1 MPRTRDMRIGV
12 VGAGVMGRGIAQLLA
27 LSGFRLKLC
36 DASTRSIAAAWQE
49 IYARVGRMESEGKIR
64 LGTFTE
70 VKKRL
75 VLSDLS
81 FFSEVDFVIEAVAE
95 DLAIKRRV
103 FGELDR
109 ICPPH
114 VMFASNTSSLPISSI
129 ASATK
134 RPDRCIGMHFM
145 NPPML
150 VPLLEIISGDRTSR
164 STLRRTRALARL
176 LKRAPIILSKDFP
189 GFVVNRTLMA
199 AINEAARLVG
209 EGVATA
215 EDVDASIILGV
226 GSSKGM
232 PILKLAD
239 LIGLDV
245 CLAIM
250 RVLATAHGERY
261 APVEVLTGL
270 VAAGNLGKKTGKGFF
285 EYSGK

>member
-1 MPRTRDMRIGV
+1 M
-12 VGAGVMGRGIAQLLA
+12 
-27 LSGFRLKLC
+27 
-36 DASTRSIAAAWQE
+36 
-49 IYARVGRMESEGKIR
+49 
-64 LGTFTE
+64 
-70 VKKRL
+70 
-75 VLSDLS
+75 
-81 FFSEVDFVIEAVAE
+81 
-95 DLAIKRRV
+95 
-103 FGELDR
+103 
-109 ICPPH
+109 
-114 VMFASNTSSLPISSI
+114 
-129 ASATK
+129 
-134 RPDRCIGMHFM
+134 
-145 NPPML
+145 
-150 VPLLEIISGDRTSR
+150 
-164 STLRRTRALARL
+164 
-176 LKRAPIILSKDFP
+176 KRAPIILSKDFP

-209 EGVATA
+209 EGVATV
-215 EDVDASIILGV
+215 EDVDASTILGV